1 MTPPPCLL
9 LDRATIAGLM
19 RPADYLA
26 AVRQG
31 FLAGH
36 RGEAEAPGPLHVP
49 GFGGGFH
56 AKGAVLA
63 AGRKVAAV
71 KLNGNFPGNPASNGL
86 PTIQG
91 AILLSDAADGRL
103 LAILDSIE
111 ITLRRTAAASALA
124 AQHLARRDAT
134 TLALIG
140 CGGQASVQVESL
152 AEVLPLRRVL
162 VWDLDPAKAQAF
174 CAVMSGRF
182 DLQFAAADRL
192 EDATLAAE
200 AIVTCTT
207 ASQPFLRPDHVTPGA
222 FIAAVGADSP
232 SKAEIDP
239 ALMARAAVVV
249 DSLEQCLQMG
259 DLRHAVAAGVIT
271 ADDVR
276 ADLGTLIAGA
286 AAGRLNE
293 QEICIFDSTGTALQ
307 DVASALM
314 VYERACAAGAGTAF
328 SFA

>member
-9 LDRATIAGLM
+9 LDCTTIAKLM

-49 GFGGGFH
+49 GIGGGFH
-56 AKGAVLA
+56 AKGALLA
-63 AGRKVAAV
+63 AGRKVVAV
-71 KLNGNFPGNPASNGL
+71 KLNGNFPGNPTRTGL

-91 AILLSDAADGRL
+91 AILLSDAEDGRL

-124 AQHLARRDAT
+124 AQHLAWPDAA

-140 CGGQASVQVESL
+140 CGGQAEAQVEAL
-152 AEVLPLRRVL
+152 AEVLPLRSVL
-162 VWDLDPAKAQAF
+162 VWDLDPAMAQAF
-174 CAVMSGRF
+174 CATMAGQI
-182 DLQFAAADRL
+182 DLELTVADRL
-192 EDATLAAE
+192 EVATLAAD

-207 ASQPFLRPDHVTPGA
+207 ASQPFLRPEHVTPGA

-239 ALMARAAVVV
+239 ALLARAAVVV
-249 DSLEQCLQMG
+249 DSLEQCLHMG
-259 DLRHAVAAGVIT
+259 DLHHAVAAGVMT

-276 ADLGTLIAGA
+276 ADLGALVAGT
-286 AAGRLNE
+286 AAGRLSDA
-293 QEICIFDSTGTALQ
+293 EICIFDSTGTALQ

-314 VYERACAAGAGTAF
+314 VYERACAAGVGTPF